1 MKISN
6 YSKAAAAQQAE
17 YQAWYDEQVRLGIED
32 IAGGRIVSD
41 EELRRHFEERFKQS
55 AGRQQKQAA

>member
-1 MKISN
+1 MQISN

-32 IAGGRIVSD
+32 IAGGRIVRD
-41 EELRRHFEERFKQS
+41 EELRRHFEERFKQN
-55 AGRQQKQAA
+55 AGRQQK